1 MGSNRLQALGVTMFL
16 VSFVLIAAGIALG
29 GSALLI
35 VAGLVSLGISAA
47 VFLKARPLE
56 YEER

>member
-1 MGSNRLQALGVTMFL
+1 MGSNRSQALGVTIFL

-29 GSALLI
+29 GVLLI
-35 VAGLVSLGISAA
+35 LAGLVSLGISVA